1 MTTTVTTIVTTNGII
16 MEDVAASD
24 MVVTKIF
31 EFHIDEVDG
40 VPWHYTMLKSGW
52 NGRASMVQL

>member
-24 MVVTKIF
+24 MVVSKIF
-31 EFHIDEVDG
+31 EFHIDEVGG
-40 VPWHYTMLKSGW
+40 VSWHYTM
-52 NGRASMVQL
+52 